1 MLPTT
6 HPDFVP
12 PFCPRPSCPFHRDPS
27 GWRWH
32 HDGVHHRKAEPR
44 VIRRF
49 RCTHCGRCFCTQ
61 TFDTTYWLKRP
72 DLQRPL
78 FHGLV
83 ACSGFRQLGRSLGV
97 AATTLERQAS
107 RLGRHCL
114 LFNQLH
120 RPQGPPTETLLLDGL
135 VSFEYSQ
142 YWPFETNVLIG
153 KDSYFT
159 YGFTDSELRRS
170 GAMRADQKAKRDRLE
185 EAHGRPDPQ
194 ATRKAVE
201 ALVKLVVPDPAAPD
215 GSPFALTLLTD
226 MHAAYPRAVSRLPHQ
241 IAHRTVSSRRC
252 RTLGSNPMFAVDHF
266 DELVRHSSANHK
278 RETIAFSKRRQGSH
292 ERMAVTVTWRNHVK
306 RRTERQRDSLSP
318 AQVLGLAKRPSTL
331 GEILIRRLFPSQ
343 VSLPEPHDDYYWRR
357 IQTRQIPNGTTHRL
371 RYAF

>member
-1 MLPTT
+1 MLTSDPA
-6 HPDFVP
+6 FVP
-12 PFCPRPSCPFHRDPS
+12 PFCPRPKCRFHHEAS
-27 GWRWH
+27 GWRWKH
-32 HDGVHHRKAEPR
+32 HGTFERMAPPH

-49 RCTHCGRCFCTQ
+49 RCLTCRRTFSTQ
-61 TFDTTYWLKRP
+61 TFDTTYWLKKP
-72 DLQRPL
+72 EVQKPL

-97 AATTLERQAS
+97 AGTTTQRQAS
-107 RLGRHCL
+107 RLGRHGL
-114 LFNQLH
+114 LFEKQH
-120 RPQGPPTETLLLDGL
+120 GWKAPPAEPLVLDGL

-142 YWPFETNVLIG
+142 YWPFETNVLVG

-201 ALVKLVVPDPAAPD
+201 ALVKLAIPKLAAPD
-215 GSPFALTLLTD
+215 GRPFALALLTD
-226 MHAAYPRAVSRLPHQ
+226 MHAAYSRAFSRLPHE

-252 RTLGSNPMFAVDHF
+252 RTLGGNPMFAVDHF

-292 ERMAVTVTWRNHVK
+292 ERMAVMVTWRNHVK
-306 RRTERQRDSLSP
+306 RRNERRRDSLSP

-343 VSLPEPHDDYYWRR
+343 VSLPKPHDDYYWRR
-357 IQTRQIPNGTTHRL
+357 IETRQIPNGTTHRL
-371 RYAF
+371 KYAF